1 MNLAARLR
9 SAFRFRAVRYAGL
22 GTATLGVLLAV
33 AIVGTLTIDLGPAVR
48 GLAERAGSKRIER
61 PLHIGRLSIH
71 LLSGRV
77 IVDHLTI
84 DGLHTGDRPFFTA
97 RQISVSLDW
106 STVLRRKPE
115 FIITSVEMTDWRM
128 LVERWGD
135 DIHNFPKIKSDDTK
149 PGGPPRFTTTLKYL
163 RAWRGEFIYEDH
175 EAPWSIVC
183 RNLDINIGN
192 LPNYHGEA
200 SFSGGTVTIQDHLP
214 MWANMKASFAID
226 GSRIHLDRID
236 LTTDGAV
243 SSAYGDVDTSRWPE
257 MRYQVKSR
265 VDFPRMRQIFFTD
278 ESWELAGAAD
288 FNGVFHLF
296 KGGRDLSGTFTS
308 DQLGVNAYR
317 FPALYGSLRWTP
329 HAFDVWNAGA
339 KAFGG
344 DAKITFGIKPLGMGV
359 RPTARFEAAY
369 ERADLAAVSD
379 FYRLRGT
386 RFAGSASGH
395 NVLEWPM
402 GRFAEKRDE
411 GAIVVAPPPG
421 VEPMSASLATAR
433 AADAPAPVADRGA
446 ARPERARLAPMPLP
460 AHLPIAGDLTYRFD
474 QHTVRLERGR
484 LATEQTFVSFDGTT
498 DWGDGAHI
506 PFRVVS
512 RDWQESD
519 ELLAG
524 IITDFGS
531 PTGAVAFGGRGE
543 FEGVMSGAFRH
554 PRVEGDFTGEN
565 LRAWDTRWGGGGG
578 HIIVENS
585 YVDVRDSVIREHGS
599 EIRAD
604 GRFSIGYPRNDKGEE
619 INARFRVVK
628 RDLDSLRH
636 AFQLDDYRVSGL
648 LSGEFHLTGAYQ
660 RPVGFGGMTID
671 DGVAYGEP
679 FQRATAS
686 LRFDGSGVRLDGVDL
701 SKDGGRVTGA
711 AFVGWDSTYSFNA
724 DANRIPVEKISAF
737 AYPRAPLSGLAAFT
751 AGGSGTFDAPR
762 YDVKF
767 RVSDLFIAEEGVGQ
781 VTGSLAL
788 RGKELSGDVDAAS
801 PRLAL
806 TGTGRIA
813 LTPQA
818 DSELTFRFHDSSLDP
833 YVRLFVPKLS
843 PFTTAVA
850 SGSIRVVGELA
861 DVDRLLVE
869 GTVDSVDM
877 RLFDYSVKN
886 ATPIR
891 LVMDHHEVKVEDLQL
906 VGVDTKLRV
915 SGSVGLHDERIALK
929 AAGEANLGLL
939 QGFFRDMRGSGHAE
953 LTASIDGPLRQPQ
966 FSGSATITDGRI
978 RHFSIPNSLDAIN
991 GVVHFDANGVRLD
1004 DVTAMMGGGQVQFG
1018 GRIGFDGYMPNAL
1031 NVTVR
1036 GDNVRLRYPE
1046 GVRSQIDA
1054 DLSLRGDF
1062 KAPVLGG
1069 TVTVRSAT
1077 WSKRIEPAAGL
1088 FDFGKRGGSTGG
1100 LAGEASIVPLR
1111 FDIRV
1116 LVPGTLHVDNNL
1128 VESMV
1133 ASADLQLRGTYDRPT
1148 LLGRAEVDRGVVRF
1162 EGRRY
1167 KITRGTIDFTN
1178 PMRIE
1183 PFFDVEAET
1192 DVRVPG
1198 QTYRVIVSAAGTTE
1212 RLQPQLSSDP
1222 PLPAADVVALL
1233 FSDVRRGQDVELRA
1247 LQNPN
1252 ERQRDILTTR
1262 ATQLLAT
1269 PISSEVGK
1277 VVEQTFGVDT
1287 FQLSPS
1293 LVDPYSESTT
1303 LRVNPSARVTI
1314 GKRISERVYLTFS
1327 RSLSTSIADQI
1338 ILLEYDESDR
1348 LSWILSRNED
1358 QTYAIEFRVRHTF

>member
-9 SAFRFRAVRYAGL
+9 SALRHRAVRHVS
-22 GTATLGVLLAV
+22 TAAAIAAIVLAAV
-33 AIVGTLTIDLGPAVR
+33 VVGTLTIDLGPAVR
-48 GLAERAGSKRIER
+48 ALAERAGSKRIER

-71 LLSGRV
+71 ILTGRV
-77 IVDHLTI
+77 VVDDLSI
-84 DGLHTGDRPFFTA
+84 DGVHQGDRPFFTA
-97 RQISVSLDW
+97 KKISVSLDW
-106 STVLRRKPE
+106 SSVFRRKPE

-135 DIHNFPKIKSDDTK
+135 DNHNFPKIKNDDDK
-149 PGGPPRFTTTLKYL
+149 PGGPPKFTTTLKYL
-163 RAWRGEFIYEDH
+163 RAWRGEFAYEDH

-183 RNLDINIGN
+183 RHLDLNIVN
-192 LPNYHGEA
+192 LPTYHGRA
-200 SFSGGTVTIQDHLP
+200 SFSGGTVAIQDHLP
-214 MWANMKASFAID
+214 MWADMQASFAID

-236 LTTDGAV
+236 LQTDGAV
-243 SSAYGDVDTSRWPE
+243 TSAHGDVDMSRWPE

-265 VDFPRMRQIFFTD
+265 VDFPRMREIFFTD
-278 ESWELAGAAD
+278 EPWRLSGAGD
-288 FNGVFHLF
+288 FTGVFHLF

-308 DQLGVNAYR
+308 EQLGVNAYR
-317 FPALYGSLRWTP
+317 FPSLYGSLRWTP
-329 HAFDVWNAGA
+329 HAFEVWNAGA

-344 DAKITFGIKPLGMGV
+344 DAKIAFDIKPLGVSGV
-359 RPTARFEAAY
+359 RPAARFESTYA
-369 ERADLAAVSD
+369 RADVGAISD
-379 FYRLRGT
+379 FYALRGT

-402 GRFAEKRDE
+402 GRFVEKRDE
-411 GAIVVAPPPG
+411 GTITVTPPPA
-421 VEPMSASLATAR
+421 VEPMAISLAADETA
-433 AADAPAPVADRGA
+433 DPHPARG
-446 ARPERARLAPMPLP
+446 
-460 AHLPIAGDLTYRFD
+460 
-474 QHTVRLERGR
+474 ERGR
-484 LATEQTFVSFDGTT
+484 LAPAPLTSHVPISGALTYRLDQQRVELEDGRFATPQTAVTFDGTT
-498 DWGDGAHI
+498 DWGDQSRI
-506 PFRVVS
+506 PFHVVS

-519 ELLAG
+519 QLLAG

-531 PTGAVAFGGRGE
+531 PTGVVAFGGRGE
-543 FEGVMSGAFRH
+543 FGGEMTGAFRR
-554 PRVEGDFTGEN
+554 PRVEGDFTGED
-565 LRAWDTRWGGGGG
+565 LRAWDTIWGAGGG
-578 HIIVENS
+578 HIVVENS
-585 YVDVRDSVIREHGS
+585 YVTVSDSVVRANGS

-604 GRFSIGYPRNDKGEE
+604 GRFSLGYPREDRGEE
-619 INARFRVVK
+619 INARFRVVR

-636 AFQLDDYRVSGL
+636 AFQLDEYPVSGQL
-648 LSGEFHLTGAYQ
+648 TGEFHLTGAYQ
-660 RPVGFGGMTID
+660 RPVGFGGMTIEN
-671 DGVAYGEP
+671 GVAYREP
-679 FQRATAS
+679 FQKATAS
-686 LRFDGSGVRLDGVDL
+686 LRFDGTGVRLDGINL
-701 SKDGGRVTGA
+701 AKDGGSVTGA

-724 DANRIPVEKISAF
+724 DATRIPVEKIAAF
-737 AYPRAPLSGLAAFT
+737 NYPRAPLSGLASFT
-751 AGGSGTFDAPR
+751 AVGSGTFDAPR

-767 RVSDLFIAEEGVGQ
+767 RVSDLFVAEEGVGQ

-801 PRLAL
+801 PRLAV

-818 DSELTFRFHDSSLDP
+818 DSELMFRFHDSSLDP

-843 PFTTAVA
+843 PFTTAIA
-850 SGSIRVVGELA
+850 SGSVHITGELA
-861 DVDRLLVE
+861 NVDRLRVD
-869 GTVDSVDM
+869 TSVDSLDV
-877 RLFDYSVKN
+877 RLFDYAVKN
-886 ATPIR
+886 AAPIR
-891 LVMDHHEVKVEDLQL
+891 LVLDQHQLNVQDLRL

-915 SGSVGLHDERIALK
+915 SGTVGLHDNRIALK
-929 AAGEANLGLL
+929 AAGEANLGML
-939 QGFFRDMRGSGHAE
+939 QGFFRDVRGSGHAE
-953 LTASIDGPLRQPQ
+953 LTASIDGPLKQPL
-966 FSGSATITDGRI
+966 FSGSAAITDGRI

-991 GVVHFDANGVRLD
+991 GVVHFDANGARLD
-1004 DVTAMMGGGQVQFG
+1004 DVTAMMGGGKVEFG
-1018 GRIGFDGYMPNAL
+1018 GRIGFSGYTPGAL

-1036 GDNVRLRYPE
+1036 GENVRLRYPE

-1054 DLSLRGDF
+1054 DLSVRGSF
-1062 KAPVLGG
+1062 QTPTLGG

-1077 WSKRIEPAAGL
+1077 WTKRLEPTAGL
-1088 FDFGKRGGSTGG
+1088 FDFGRRGGALPALTP
-1100 LAGEASIVPLR
+1100 ASPAVPLR

-1128 VESMV
+1128 IESMV
-1133 ASADLQLRGTYDRPT
+1133 ASADLQLRGTYDRPV

-1178 PMRIE
+1178 PTRLE

-1198 QTYRVIVSAAGTTE
+1198 QTYRVIVSAAGTSE

-1233 FSDVRRGQDVELRA
+1233 FTDVPRSQGDVELRA
-1247 LQNPN
+1247 AKDPN
-1252 ERQRDILTTR
+1252 ENQKDILTSR

-1293 LVDPYSESTT
+1293 LVDTDPYSVSTA

-1314 GKRISERVYLTFS
+1314 GKRISDRVYLTFS
-1327 RSLSTSIADQI
+1327 RSLSTSTADQI
-1338 ILLEYDESDR
+1338 ILLEYNESDR

>member
-9 SAFRFRAVRYAGL
+9 SAFRHRAVRSVSLGAGI
-22 GTATLGVLLAV
+22 LGVLLAV
-33 AIVGTLTIDLGPAVR
+33 AIVGTATIDLGPAVR

-61 PLHIGRLSIH
+61 PIHIGRLSIR
-71 LLSGRV
+71 LFTGRV
-77 IVDHLTI
+77 VVEHLTI
-84 DGLHTGDRPFFTA
+84 DGLHAGDRPFFTA
-97 RQISVSLDW
+97 GRISVSLDW
-106 STVLRRKPE
+106 SRALRRHPE

-128 LVERWGD
+128 LVERWGED
-135 DIHNFPKIKSDDTK
+135 RHNFPKIKSDDRA
-149 PGGPPRFTTTLKYL
+149 PGGPPKFTTTLRYL
-163 RAWRGEFIYEDH
+163 RAWRGEFAYEDH
-175 EAPWSIVC
+175 EAPWSIDC
-183 RNLDINIGN
+183 PNLDLSIRNL
-192 LPNYHGEA
+192 PHYHGEA
-200 SFSGGTVTIQDHLP
+200 SFSGGTVRIQDHLP
-214 MWANMKASFAID
+214 MWANMNASFAID

-236 LTTDGAV
+236 LKTDGAV
-243 SSAYGDVDTSRWPE
+243 SSAYGDVDMSRWPE

-278 ESWELAGAAD
+278 ESWNLAGAGD
-288 FNGVFHLF
+288 FTGVFHLF
-296 KGGRDLSGTFTS
+296 KGGRDLSGTFS
-308 DQLGVNAYR
+308 SEQLGVNAYR
-317 FPALYGSLRWTP
+317 FPSLYGALQWTP
-329 HAFDVWNAGA
+329 HAFNVWNAGA

-344 DAKITFGIKPLGMGV
+344 DASFTFAIAPLGAPV
-359 RPTARFEAAY
+359 RPIARFETTY
-369 ERADLAAVSD
+369 TRADMGAVSD
-379 FYRLRGT
+379 FYRLPGT

-395 NVLEWPM
+395 NTLEWPM
-402 GRFAEKRDE
+402 GRFVEKHDE
-411 GAIVVAPPPG
+411 GKISVAPPPEMEMMG
-421 VEPMSASLATAR
+421 PELAPAS
-433 AADAPAPVADRGA
+433 AADAQHAREARGTST
-446 ARPERARLAPMPLP
+446 PTPLP
-460 AHLPIAGDLTYRFD
+460 PRVPMAGELTYRLD
-474 QHTVRLERGR
+474 QHAVHLEAGQF
-484 LATEQTFVSFDGTT
+484 ATAGTYVSFDGTT
-498 DWGDGAHI
+498 DWGEGSNL
-506 PFRVVS
+506 PFHVVS

-531 PTGAVAFGGRGE
+531 PTGIVAFGGRGE
-543 FEGVMSGAFRH
+543 FTGAMTGAFRR
-554 PRVEGDFTGEN
+554 PRVEGDFTGQG
-565 LRAWDTRWGGGGG
+565 LRAWDTLWGTGGG
-578 HIIVENS
+578 HIVVENS
-585 YVDVRDSVIREHGS
+585 YVDVSDSVIRDRGS

-604 GRFSIGYPRNDKGEE
+604 GRFSLGYPRADKGEE
-619 INARFRVVK
+619 INARFRVVR

-636 AFQLDDYRVSGL
+636 AFQLDDYHVSGR

-679 FQRATAS
+679 FQQATAS
-686 LRFDGSGVRLDGVDL
+686 LRFDGSGVRLDGVNL
-701 SKDGGRVTGA
+701 TKDGGRVTGA

-724 DANRIPVEKISAF
+724 DGNRIPVEKIAAF
-737 AYPRAPLSGLAAFT
+737 AYPRAPLSGLAGFT
-751 AGGSGTFDAPR
+751 AAGSGTFDAPR

-767 RVSDLFIAEEGVGQ
+767 RVSDLFVAEEGVGQ
-781 VTGSLAL
+781 VTGSLAV
-788 RGKELSGDVDAAS
+788 RGKELSGDFDAAS

-813 LTPQA
+813 LTPGA

-850 SGSIRVVGELA
+850 SGSVRAVGQL
-861 DVDRLLVE
+861 DDLNHLLVE
-869 GTVDSVDM
+869 TTVDSVDM
-877 RLFDYSVKN
+877 RLFDYAVKN

-891 LVMDHHEVKVEDLQL
+891 LVLDRSQVKIEDLQL

-915 SGSVGLHDERIALK
+915 SGAVGLRDDRIALK
-929 AAGEANLGLL
+929 ADGEANLGLL
-939 QGFFRDMRGSGHAE
+939 QGFFRDVRGSGHAE
-953 LTASIDGPLRQPQ
+953 LTASVDGLLRQPL

-978 RHFSIPNSLDAIN
+978 RHFSLPNSLDAIN
-991 GVVHFDANGVRLD
+991 GVVHFDANGARLD

-1018 GRIGFDGYMPNAL
+1018 GRIGFNGYTPGAL

-1036 GDNVRLRYPE
+1036 GENVRLRYPE

-1062 KAPVLGG
+1062 KTPVLGG

-1077 WSKRIEPAAGL
+1077 WSKRLEPTAGL
-1088 FDFGKRGGSTGG
+1088 FDFGRRGGLGG
-1100 LAGEASIVPLR
+1100 LPGESQTIPLR
-1111 FDIRV
+1111 FDVRV

-1128 VESMV
+1128 IESMV
-1133 ASADLQLRGTYDRPT
+1133 ASADLELRGTYDRPA

-1178 PMRIE
+1178 PARIE

-1247 LQNPN
+1247 QQNPN

-1293 LVDPYSESTT
+1293 LIDPYSDSTT

-1314 GKRISERVYLTFS
+1314 GKRISDRVYLTFS
-1327 RSLSTSIADQI
+1327 RSLSTSTADQI

>member
-1 MNLAARLR
+1 MTLAARLR
-9 SAFRFRAVRYAGL
+9 SAFRHRAVRSVGVAATIAAVVL
-22 GTATLGVLLAV
+22 ASAIVATLTV
-33 AIVGTLTIDLGPAVR
+33 DLGPGVR

-61 PLHIGRLSIH
+61 PLHIGRLGIH
-71 LLSGRV
+71 LFTGRV
-77 IVDHLTI
+77 VVDDLSIEGVHK
-84 DGLHTGDRPFFTA
+84 GDRPFFTA
-97 RQISVSLDW
+97 KKISVSLDW
-106 STVLRRKPE
+106 STAFRRKPE
-115 FIITSVEMTDWRM
+115 FIVTSVEMTDWRM

-135 DIHNFPKIKSDDTK
+135 DKHNFPKIKSDDTK
-149 PGGPPRFTTTLKYL
+149 PGGPPKFTTTLKYL
-163 RAWRGEFIYEDH
+163 RAWRGEFAYEDH

-183 RNLDINIGN
+183 PNLDLNIGN
-192 LPNYHGEA
+192 LPKYHGEA
-200 SFSGGTVTIQDHLP
+200 SFSGGTVKIQDHLP
-214 MWANMKASFAID
+214 MWAKMKASFAID
-226 GSRIHLDRID
+226 GSNIHLDRID

-243 SSAYGDVDTSRWPE
+243 SSASGDVDTSRWPE

-278 ESWELAGAAD
+278 ESWRLSGAGV
-288 FNGVFHLF
+288 FTGVFHLF
-296 KGGRDLSGTFTS
+296 KGGRDLSGAFTS
-308 DQLGVNAYR
+308 EQIGVNAFR

-344 DAKITFGIKPLGMGV
+344 DAKITFGIKPLGSAV
-359 RPTARFEAAY
+359 RPTARFETTYA
-369 ERADLAAVSD
+369 RADLASVTD
-379 FYRLRGT
+379 FYALRGI

-402 GRFAEKRDE
+402 GRFAEKRDD
-411 GAIVVAPPPG
+411 GTIVVAPPPEI
-421 VEPMSASLATAR
+421 EPMTAWLAAG
-433 AADAPAPVADRGA
+433 AADVDPTRQERGRVAPRPLA
-446 ARPERARLAPMPLP
+446 A
-460 AHLPIAGDLTYRFD
+460 HVPIAGELAYRFD
-474 QHTVRLERGR
+474 QTSVHLQGGR
-484 LATEQTFVSFDGTT
+484 FATERTHVTFDGST
-498 DWGDGAHI
+498 DWGDRSSI
-506 PFRVVS
+506 PFHVVS

-519 ELLAG
+519 QLLAG

-543 FEGVMSGAFRH
+543 FDGVMTGAFRR
-554 PRVEGDFTGEN
+554 PRVEGDFSGGH
-565 LRAWDTRWGGGGG
+565 LRAWDTTWGDGGG
-578 HIIVENS
+578 HIVVENS
-585 YVDVRDSVIREHGS
+585 YVTVRESVIRAGGS

-604 GRFSIGYPRNDKGEE
+604 GRFSLGYPRDDGGEE
-619 INARFRVVK
+619 INARFRVVR

-636 AFQLDDYRVSGL
+636 AFQLDDYPVSGL
-648 LSGEFHLTGAYQ
+648 LTGEFHLTGAYE

-671 DGVAYGEP
+671 EGIAYREP
-679 FQRATAS
+679 FQKATAS
-686 LRFDGSGVRLDGVDL
+686 LRFDGTGVRLDGVNVV
-701 SKDGGRVTGA
+701 KEGGRVTGA

-724 DANRIPVEKISAF
+724 DGSRIPVEKIAAF
-737 AYPRAPLSGLAAFT
+737 SYPRAPLSGLAAFT
-751 AGGSGTFDAPR
+751 AAGSGTFDAPR

-767 RVSDLFIAEEGVGQ
+767 GVRDLFVAEEGVGQ

-801 PRLAL
+801 PRLAV

-813 LTPQA
+813 LTPHA
-818 DSELTFRFHDSSLDP
+818 SSELTFRFHDSSLDP

-850 SGSIRVVGELA
+850 SGSVRVAGDLA
-861 DVDRLLVE
+861 DVDQLLVDT
-869 GTVDSVDM
+869 TVDSLDV
-877 RLFDYSVKN
+877 RLFDYAVKN
-886 ATPIR
+886 AAPIR
-891 LVMDHHEVKVEDLQL
+891 LALDQHQVQVQDLQL

-915 SGSVGLHDERIALK
+915 SGTVGLHDERIALR
-929 AAGEANLGLL
+929 ATGEANLGML
-939 QGFFRDMRGSGHAE
+939 QGFFRNVRGSGHAE
-953 LTASIDGPLRQPQ
+953 LAASIDGPLRQPQ
-966 FSGSATITDGRI
+966 LSGSATITDGRI
-978 RHFSIPNSLDAIN
+978 RHFSLPNSLDAIN

-1018 GRIGFDGYMPNAL
+1018 GRIGFDGYTPGAL

-1054 DLSLRGDF
+1054 DLSLRGNVLT
-1062 KAPVLGG
+1062 PTLGG

-1077 WSKRIEPAAGL
+1077 WTKRIEPTAGL
-1088 FDFGKRGGSTGG
+1088 FDFGRGGGSTGG
-1100 LAGEASIVPLR
+1100 LAAESPAVPLR

-1128 VESMV
+1128 IESMV
-1133 ASADLQLRGTYDRPT
+1133 ASADLQLRGTYDRPV
-1148 LLGRAEVDRGVVRF
+1148 LVGRAEVDRGVVRF

-1178 PMRIE
+1178 PTRIE

-1198 QTYRVIVSAAGTTE
+1198 QTYRVIVSAAGTSE

-1233 FSDVRRGQDVELRA
+1233 FSDTPRSQGDVELRA
-1247 LQNPN
+1247 VKDPN
-1252 ERQRDILTTR
+1252 ENQKNILTTR

-1269 PISSEVGK
+1269 PLSSEVGK

-1293 LVDPYSESTT
+1293 LIDTDPYSLSTA

-1314 GKRISERVYLTFS
+1314 GKRISDRVYLTFS
-1327 RSLSTSIADQI
+1327 RSLSTSTADQI
-1338 ILLEYDESDR
+1338 ILLEYDQTDR

-1358 QTYAIEFRVRHTF
+1358 QTYAIEFRVRHVF